1 MSHFLSR
8 LAVLILTGSSLLA
21 SGSVFAE
28 GGVPGGAA
36 LAEFLPLVLLVV
48 VFYFFLIR
56 PQNKKTKEH
65 RTLVS
70 ELSKGDEVVTAG
82 GIIGKVTKVS
92 DDYIAVQTGNDVELS
107 FQKVAV
113 TAVLPKGT
121 VKELNK

>member
-1 MSHFLSR
+1 MLRFISLLV
-8 LAVLILTGSSLLA
+8 LACVATGSA
-21 SGSVFAE
+21 WAE

-56 PQNKKTKEH
+56 PQNKKAKEH
-65 RTLVS
+65 RELVS

-82 GIIGKVTKVS
+82 GIIGKVSKVS
-92 DDYIAVQTGNDVELS
+92 DDYVAVETGNNIELS
-107 FQKVAV
+107 FQKVAI

-121 VKELNK
+121 VKELSKK